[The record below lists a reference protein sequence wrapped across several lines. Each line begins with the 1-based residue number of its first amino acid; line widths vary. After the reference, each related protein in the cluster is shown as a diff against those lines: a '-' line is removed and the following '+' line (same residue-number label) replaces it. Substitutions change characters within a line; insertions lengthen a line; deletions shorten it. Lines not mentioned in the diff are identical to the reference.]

1 MHPDILRQLAAEHT
15 RDLITEAG
23 AAGTAREARH
33 TQRRRLAA
41 HLRRSTRLAAQ
52 QPGPRRGSKI
62 PVTPT
67 ADGRGKGVLV
77 VLTKNPTAQHIRERN
92 SLTMTRDAVTSD
104 QLPPSGLPFSVA
116 VRGGGLLFLSGQVA
130 QEPATGELVDGDVAQ
145 EADQILHNIAATL
158 AAIGKDLDDVIRV
171 GVYLTDMSQFG
182 AMNEA
187 YRRHFAEP
195 YPARTA
201 IGVAAL
207 PLGAAVEMDVV
218 VG

>member
-15 RDLITEAG
+15 RDLFTEADK
-23 AAGTAREARH
+23 ARRAREARH

-41 HLRRSTRLAAQ
+41 Q
-52 QPGPRRGSKI
+52 G
-62 PVTPT
+62 
-67 ADGRGKGVLV
+67 
-77 VLTKNPTAQHIRERN
+77 N
-92 SLTMTRDAVTSD
+92 SPTMTGYAVTSD
-104 QLPPSGLPFSVA
+104 QLPASGQPLAVA
-116 VRGGGLLFLSGQVA
+116 GRGGGLFLSGQVA
-130 QEPATGELVDGDVAQ
+130 QDPATGELVDGGVAQ
-145 EADQILHNIAATL
+145 QADQILRNIAVTL
-158 AAIGKDLDDVIRV
+158 AAIGKDLDNVIRV

-182 AMNEA
+182 AMNAA
-187 YRRHFAEP
+187 YGRHFAEP

>member
-1 MHPDILRQLAAEHT
+1 
-15 RDLITEAG
+15 
-23 AAGTAREARH
+23 
-33 TQRRRLAA
+33 
-41 HLRRSTRLAAQ
+41 
-52 QPGPRRGSKI
+52 
-62 PVTPT
+62 
-67 ADGRGKGVLV
+67 
-77 VLTKNPTAQHIRERN
+77 
-92 SLTMTRDAVTSD
+92 MTRDAVTSD
-104 QLPPSGLPFSVA
+104 QLPASGLPFSVG

-130 QEPATGELVDGDVAQ
+130 QDPATGELVDSDIAQ
-145 EADQILHNIAATL
+145 QADQILRNIAATL

>member
-1 MHPDILRQLAAEHT
+1 
-15 RDLITEAG
+15 
-23 AAGTAREARH
+23 
-33 TQRRRLAA
+33 
-41 HLRRSTRLAAQ
+41 
-52 QPGPRRGSKI
+52 
-62 PVTPT
+62 
-67 ADGRGKGVLV
+67 
-77 VLTKNPTAQHIRERN
+77 
-92 SLTMTRDAVTSD
+92 MTRDAVTSD

-130 QEPATGELVDGDVAQ
+130 QDPATGELVDGDVAQ
-145 EADQILHNIAATL
+145 QADQILRNIAL
-158 AAIGKDLDDVIRV
+158 FLGCDCIHGDLSAYNILYQPGTVTIIDFAQAVDPRYNL

-182 AMNEA
+182 ALNEA